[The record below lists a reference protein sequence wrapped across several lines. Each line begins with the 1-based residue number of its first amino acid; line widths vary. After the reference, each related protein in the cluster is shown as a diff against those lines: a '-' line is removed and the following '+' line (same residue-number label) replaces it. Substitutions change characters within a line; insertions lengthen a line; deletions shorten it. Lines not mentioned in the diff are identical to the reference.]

1 MTEKQ
6 KNINMIL
13 IIAMIDF
20 FIMFVALAFWF
31 KDDKWAMWGFIVAL
45 VLNEFIQKEK

>member
-6 KNINMIL
+6 KNINIIL

-20 FIMFVALAFWF
+20 FIMFIVLAL
-31 KDDKWAMWGFIVAL
+31 L
-45 VLNEFIQKEK
+45 CL

>member
-6 KNINMIL
+6 KNINIIL

-20 FIMFVALAFWF
+20 FIMFIALAIWF
-31 KDDKWAMWGFIVAL
+31 KDDSYAMWGFIVAL

>member
-20 FIMFVALAFWF
+20 FIMFIALA
-31 KDDKWAMWGFIVAL
+31 IIL
-45 VLNEFIQKEK
+45 

>member
-6 KNINMIL
+6 KNINIIL

-20 FIMFVALAFWF
+20 FIMFVALAFLF
-31 KDDKWAMWGFIVAL
+31 KDDKWAMWGFMVAL
-45 VLNEFIQKEK
+45 VLNEFRQKEK